1 MNTRASIII
10 IEDEKNICNFIETVL
25 TPQNYQVTCAYT
37 GTDGLKL
44 INTHKPDVVLLDLGL
59 PDMDGLE
66 IIQEVRTYSSVP
78 IIVISGSYVFRAVM
92 FRKVSLS
99 FQSVSWKNV
108 LAVSL
113 ETFFSPSS
121 TPSYDARMA

>member
-1 MNTRASIII
+1 MLSDLR
-10 IEDEKNICNFIETVL
+10 C
-25 TPQNYQVTCAYT
+25 YT
-37 GTDGLKL
+37 EFHIPSPVPAFRFL
-44 INTHKPDVVLLDLGL
+44 
-59 PDMDGLE
+59 
-66 IIQEVRTYSSVP
+66 P

-92 FRKVSLS
+92 FRKASLS

>member
-44 INTHKPDVVLLDLGL
+44 INTHKPVSYTHLTL
-59 PDMDGLE
+59 P
-66 IIQEVRTYSSVP
+66 TTP
-78 IIVISGSYVFRAVM
+78 YV
-92 FRKVSLS
+92 
-99 FQSVSWKNV
+99 
-108 LAVSL
+108 
-113 ETFFSPSS
+113 
-121 TPSYDARMA
+121 